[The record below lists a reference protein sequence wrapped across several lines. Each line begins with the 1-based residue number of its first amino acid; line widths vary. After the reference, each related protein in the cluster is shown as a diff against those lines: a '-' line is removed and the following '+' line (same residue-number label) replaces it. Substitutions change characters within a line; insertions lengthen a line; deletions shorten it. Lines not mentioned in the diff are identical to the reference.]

1 MDYFKINKKDR
12 KTSVFFILVLKYEVK
27 MNILN
32 SVIDKTFEGVD
43 LID

>member
-1 MDYFKINKKDR
+1 MDYFKINKKTE
-12 KTSVFFILVLKYEVK
+12 KLLSFILVLKYEVK

-32 SVIDKTFEGVD
+32 NVIDKTFEGVD